1 MADSSGAKRYLF
13 NGTTP
18 DAAKPANSDLLF
30 EVDGA
35 VARITLNR
43 PEKLNAL
50 TIQMMSDLAMALD
63 YVQDT
68 PSIKVLLLTG
78 AGDKAFSVGFDL
90 DGLEM
95 PTNSR
100 DVIRSTERNF
110 NILMKIWNL
119 RVPVVAAV
127 PGHAIAA
134 GSNMAMICDVVVASS
149 KATFGEPEV
158 RHVALSPLLL
168 MPWFG
173 NNSKRTTYLYL
184 SGDTIGAQEAMELGL
199 VSSVVEPD
207 QLEQEALRIAQRI
220 ALVPALSIEL
230 TKESIRRVREI
241 QGFTASLQQHRIMD
255 TLALDSVGITE
266 RDHFFDLMKSG
277 DMKQFLIE
285 RDGPFKNH

>member
-1 MADSSGAKRYLF
+1 MTQSTSAKKSYTF
-13 NGTTP
+13 NGQTP
-18 DAAKPANSDLLF
+18 AQARPANSDLLF

-35 VARITLNR
+35 IARITLNR

-50 TIQMMSDLAMALD
+50 SIQMMSDLAMALD

-68 PSIKVLLLTG
+68 PSIKVVLLRG
-78 AGDKAFSVGFDL
+78 AGDRAFSVGFDL

-95 PTNSR
+95 PTNTR

-110 NILMKIWNL
+110 NILMRIWNL
-119 RVPVVAAV
+119 RVPVIAAV
-127 PGHAIAA
+127 SGHAIAA
-134 GSNMAMICDVVVASS
+134 GSNMAMICDVVVAST

-184 SGDTIGAQEAMELGL
+184 SGDTIGAAEALNLGL
-199 VSSVVEPD
+199 VSSVVEPED
-207 QLEQEALRIAQRI
+207 LEQESLRLAHRL
-220 ALVPALSIEL
+220 ALVPAISLEL

-241 QGFTASLQQHRIMD
+241 QGFTSSLQQHRVID
-255 TLALDSVGITE
+255 TLALDSVGIEE
-266 RDHFFDLMKSG
+266 RDHFFDLMKAG
-277 DMKQFLIE
+277 DMKAFLTE
-285 RDGPFKNH
+285 RDGPFKD

>member
-1 MADSSGAKRYLF
+1 MSQSTKTYTF

-18 DAAKPANSDLLF
+18 AAAKPANSDLLF

-35 VARITLNR
+35 IARITLNR
-43 PEKLNAL
+43 PAKLNAL
-50 TIQMMSDLAMALD
+50 SIQMMSDLAMALD

-68 PSIKVLLLTG
+68 PTIKVVLLTG

-95 PTNSR
+95 PANTR
-100 DVIRSTERNF
+100 EVLRSTERNF

-119 RVPVVAAV
+119 RVPVIAAV

-134 GSNMAMICDVVVASS
+134 GSNMAMICDVVVASTR
-149 KATFGEPEV
+149 ATFGEPEV

-184 SGDTIGAQEAMELGL
+184 SGDTISADEALSLGL
-199 VSSVVEPD
+199 ISSVVSPEK
-207 QLEQEALRIAQRI
+207 LEQEALRLAHRL
-220 ALVPALSIEL
+220 ALVPSISAEL

-241 QGFTASLQQHRIMD
+241 QGFTSSLQQHRMID
-255 TLALDSVGITE
+255 TIALDSVNIQE
-266 RDHFFDLMKSG
+266 RDHFFDLMKAG
-277 DMKQFLIE
+277 DMKAFLTE
-285 RDGPFKNH
+285 RDGPFKD

>member
-1 MADSSGAKRYLF
+1 MTQSKKTYTFTGQ
-13 NGTTP
+13 TP
-18 DAAKPANSDLLF
+18 AEARPANSDLLF

-35 VARITLNR
+35 IARITLNR

-50 TIQMMSDLAMALD
+50 SIQMMSDLAMALD

-68 PSIKVLLLTG
+68 PSIKVVLLRG
-78 AGDKAFSVGFDL
+78 AGDRAFSVGFDL

-95 PTNSR
+95 PTNTR

-110 NILMKIWNL
+110 NILMRIWNL
-119 RVPVVAAV
+119 RVPVIAAV
-127 PGHAIAA
+127 SGHAIAA
-134 GSNMAMICDVVVASS
+134 GSNMAMICDVVVASK

-184 SGDTIGAQEAMELGL
+184 SGDTIGADEALNLGL
-199 VSSVVEPD
+199 VSSVVEPED
-207 QLEQEALRIAQRI
+207 LEQESLRLAHRL
-220 ALVPALSIEL
+220 ALVPAISLEL

-241 QGFTASLQQHRIMD
+241 QGFTSSLQQHRVID
-255 TLALDSVGITE
+255 TLALDSVGIEE
-266 RDHFFDLMKSG
+266 RDHFFDLMKAG
-277 DMKQFLIE
+277 DMKAFLTE
-285 RDGPFKNH
+285 RDGPFKD

>member
-1 MADSSGAKRYLF
+1 MADTTGAKRYTF
-13 NGTTP
+13 NGSTP
-18 DAAKPANSDLLF
+18 EAAKPANSDLLF
-30 EVDGA
+30 EVDGP

-43 PEKLNAL
+43 PDKLNAL

-63 YVQDT
+63 YVHDT

-184 SGDTIGAQEAMELGL
+184 SGDTIGAQEALDLGL

-241 QGFTASLQQHRIMD
+241 QGFTASLQQHRMID
-255 TLALDSVGITE
+255 TLALDAVGIAE
-266 RDHFFDLMKSG
+266 SDHFFNLMQSG

-285 RDGPFKNH
+285 RDGPFKTH